1 MLSAQDNQPCCPNH
15 DPEQAPSLHTTVGVK
30 EEEEAEREEE
40 DEGDAEREAE
50 EDEEGEI
57 AE

>member
-1 MLSAQDNQPCCPNH
+1 MLSAQDKRPCCPNH
-15 DPEQAPSLHTTVGVK
+15 DPEQAPSLLKAVRVK

-40 DEGDAEREAE
+40 DEVDGEREAE
-50 EDEEGEI
+50 EDEEGDM